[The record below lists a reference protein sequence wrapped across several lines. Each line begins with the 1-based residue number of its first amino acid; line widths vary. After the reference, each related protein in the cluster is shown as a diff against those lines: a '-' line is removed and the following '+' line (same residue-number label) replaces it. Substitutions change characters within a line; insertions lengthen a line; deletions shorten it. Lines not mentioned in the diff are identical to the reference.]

1 MNTPHDRAPKQRAAH
16 GLSGLATG
24 SPDGLATVF
33 PPCTCRAGEDR
44 PDLRLTSSLAMTDC
58 HRIRPRSGGVCRAS
72 HELSPVATGTP
83 SNQAGSP
90 SRRTLRRRDSGP
102 PGAVGVTARP
112 KDWRP
117 ANMPGMTSSGSGGWQ
132 STTRHRGASA
142 PGLGP
147 PVDRHDRQGADR
159 PAAVMDAVLRGALRR
174 GTPQQRRWHCG
185 PGCGGRTGASSWDL
199 SARRSPAHPAAALRR
214 PGRR

>member
-58 HRIRPRSGGVCRAS
+58 HRIRPRSGAVCRAS

-90 SRRTLRRRDSGP
+90 SRRTLRRGDSGP
-102 PGAVGVTARP
+102 PGAVGVTPRP
-112 KDWRP
+112 KDRRP

-147 PVDRHDRQGADR
+147 LVDQHDHQEPTDLLRQWTPYCVAPCGEVGRNSVGGIAVQAVAGV
-159 PAAVMDAVLRGALRR
+159 PARLLGI
-174 GTPQQRRWHCG
+174 
-185 PGCGGRTGASSWDL
+185 
-199 SARRSPAHPAAALRR
+199 
-214 PGRR
+214 